1 MSKKIRR
8 IVLFSSEGIQLEVIN
23 ITVGDCKMKKF
34 REIRIY
40 NDQLEVLEHKL
51 IPNWYLRY
59 LKLKALGI

>member
-8 IVLFSSEGIQLEVIN
+8 TVLFSSEGIQLEVIN

-40 NDQLEVLEHKL
+40 NDQLEVLEHKS
-51 IPNWYLRY
+51 IPHWYLRY

>member
-8 IVLFSSEGIQLEVIN
+8 TVLFSSEGIQLEVIN